1 MKKIKSFDFSKLDI
15 DKYKYFLVG
24 NDLKYDELFVKNGYL
39 ICIENIEGVNFIDF
53 LEIKRN
59 GDFEYKAVFDKLF
72 ECNEKLGISYH
83 INSKVEIL
91 ARRLKQIYEVDQE
104 IILQDIKAIILKGG
118 NKSGKRKS
126 NKKNFES
133 TKEINWRDNREK

>member
-1 MKKIKSFDFSKLDI
+1 MKKIKSFDFSRLDK
-15 DKYKYFLVG
+15 DKYKYFLAG
-24 NDLKYDELFVKNGYL
+24 NNLHYDELFIKNGYL
-39 ICIENIEGVNFIDF
+39 ICIENIEGINFIDF

-59 GDFEYKAVFDKLF
+59 GEFEYKAVFDKLF
-72 ECNEKLGISYH
+72 ESNEKLGISYH

-118 NKSGKRKS
+118 NKSG
-126 NKKNFES
+126 
-133 TKEINWRDNREK
+133 

>member
-1 MKKIKSFDFSKLDI
+1 MKKIKSFDFSKLDKE
-15 DKYKYFLVG
+15 KYKYFLAG
-24 NDLKYDELFVKNGYL
+24 NNLHYDELFIKNGYL
-39 ICIENIEGVNFIDF
+39 ICIENIEGINFIDF

-104 IILQDIKAIILKGG
+104 IILQDIKAIIFILKGG

-126 NKKNFES
+126 DKRNFKS
-133 TKEINWRDNREK
+133 TK

>member
-126 NKKNFES
+126 DKRNFES